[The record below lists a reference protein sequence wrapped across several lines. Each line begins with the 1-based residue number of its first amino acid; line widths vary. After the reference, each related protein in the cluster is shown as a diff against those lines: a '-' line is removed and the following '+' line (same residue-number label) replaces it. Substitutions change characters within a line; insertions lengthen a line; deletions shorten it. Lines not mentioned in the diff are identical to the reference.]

1 MTEGSKTGHLHPLT
15 QTARDIELIMRE
27 MGYEVAIGPEVETEH
42 YNFDAL
48 NTPADH
54 PARDMQDT
62 FWLKQKTDDGERMLL
77 RTQTSSVQIRY
88 METHKPPFRIVVPA
102 GRIFRNEAT
111 DVSHE
116 ANFYQQE
123 ALLVDKYITMA
134 DLKGTLAEF
143 CKKFFHKQD
152 VKIRFR
158 PSYFPFVEPALEV
171 DMYWEERGKWLEIA
185 GSGLVHP
192 NVLRAVNIDPD
203 VWTGFAFSFG
213 VDRLMMLRHG
223 VPDVR
228 LSYSG
233 DLRFLTQF

>member
-1 MTEGSKTGHLHPLT
+1 MGHLHPLT
-15 QTARDIELIMRE
+15 QTIRDIELIFRQ
-27 MGYEVAIGPEVETEH
+27 MGYTVAAGPEVETEH

-48 NTPADH
+48 NTPSDH

-62 FWLKQKTDDGERMLL
+62 FWLKQKSPDGERMLL
-77 RTQTSSVQIRY
+77 RTQTSAVQIRF
-88 METHKPPFRIVVPA
+88 MESHIKNGGEPPFRIVVPG

-123 ALLVDKYITMA
+123 ALYVDRNVTMA

-143 CKKFFHKQD
+143 CRKFFKD
-152 VKIRFR
+152 EGVRIRFR

-171 DMYWEERGKWLEIA
+171 DMYWAERDRWLEIA

-192 NVLRAVNIDPD
+192 NVLEAVGIDPHL
-203 VWTGFAFSFG
+203 WNGFAFSFG

-228 LSYSG
+228 LSYGG
-233 DLRFLTQF
+233 DLRFVNQF

>member
-1 MTEGSKTGHLHPLT
+1 MEEPQKVGHLHPLT
-15 QTARDIELIMRE
+15 QTMRDIELIMRN

-48 NTPADH
+48 NTPSDH

-62 FWLKQKTDDGERMLL
+62 FWLKQKTDKGERMLL
-77 RTQTSSVQIRY
+77 RTQTSAVQIRY
-88 METHKPPFRIVVPA
+88 MEAHKPPFRVVVPA

-123 ALLVDKYITMA
+123 ALYVDKHVTLA

-143 CKKFFHKQD
+143 CKQFFGKAE

-171 DMYWEERGKWLEIA
+171 DMFWEEKNKWLEIA

-192 NVLRAVNIDPD
+192 NVLRAVGIDPNE
-203 VWTGFAFSFG
+203 WTGFAFSFG

-228 LSYSG
+228 LSYGG
-233 DLRFLTQF
+233 DLRFINQF